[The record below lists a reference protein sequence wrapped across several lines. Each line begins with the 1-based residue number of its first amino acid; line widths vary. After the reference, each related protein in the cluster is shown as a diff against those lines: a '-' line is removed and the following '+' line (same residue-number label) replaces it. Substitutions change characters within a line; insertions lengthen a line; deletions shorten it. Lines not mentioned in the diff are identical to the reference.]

1 MVCRPSPTPRR
12 LRSRR
17 RPAARTRRI
26 LLATLY
32 GGSTATAQALAN
44 SVTGGTNGFGVDGKL
59 ATSTINQIIVNTEGQ
74 ALAAFYGTS
83 LSYWSRI
90 NLYAASGYF
99 QGVTGALDTA
109 NGDHI
114 TTDVT
119 VASGGVIDVTGL
131 FTVDGGLDVVAGGG
145 LGSTLDG
152 RTDYGQID
160 VGGAADLEG
169 ALDVTLGNQFYLS
182 AGDVFDLL
190 QANGGLTDNV
200 TGLYST
206 GRPARRS
213 AGGSTAAVTTS
224 CRLSRPAEASP
235 SRSIRF
241 PSRRPGR

>member
-1 MVCRPSPTPRR
+1 M
-12 LRSRR
+12 
-17 RPAARTRRI
+17 
-26 LLATLY
+26 
-32 GGSTATAQALAN
+32 
-44 SVTGGTNGFGVDGKL
+44 
-59 ATSTINQIIVNTEGQ
+59 
-74 ALAAFYGTS
+74 
-83 LSYWSRI
+83 
-90 NLYAASGYF
+90 
-99 QGVTGALDTA
+99 TGALDTA

-200 TGLYST
+200 TGLYLDGTACSAL
-206 GRPARRS
+206 GGGIYGCGYDKLSLVA
-213 AGGSTAAVTTS
+213 AGGGLTLTVDSVPEPATWAMMLAGFASLGFAGWRRAA
-224 CRLSRPAEASP
+224 RAPA
-235 SRSIRF
+235 
-241 PSRRPGR
+241 